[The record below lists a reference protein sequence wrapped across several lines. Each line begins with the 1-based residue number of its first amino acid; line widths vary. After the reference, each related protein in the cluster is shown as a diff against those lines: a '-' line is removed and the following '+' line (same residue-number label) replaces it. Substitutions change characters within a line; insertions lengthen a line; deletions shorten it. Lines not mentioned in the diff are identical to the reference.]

1 VVMKLPFLQTQVKDL
16 SLMQS
21 RWISI
26 LNPVLENPTTN
37 LTILKNVVLASGNNT
52 VPHLLQQLQQGWV
65 VLDINAAA
73 TVYRYAPFTDTV
85 LYLHASAPV
94 MMTLGVF

>member
-1 VVMKLPFLQTQVKDL
+1 MKLPFLQTQVKDL

-37 LTILKNVVLASGNNT
+37 LTILKNVSLVSGDNT
-52 VPHLLQQLQQGWV
+52 VPHLLQQMQQGWV
-65 VLDINAAA
+65 ILDINAAA
-73 TVYRYAPFTDTV
+73 TIYRYAPFTDTY

-94 MMTLGVF
+94 TINLGVF